1 MEVIATTRNLRMSA
15 RKVRLVVDLI
25 RGMEVAPALSQ
36 LQFLAKDASVPV
48 TKLLKSAMA
57 NAEHNFRFEK
67 DTLFIKT
74 IKVDQGSPLKRWRAR
89 AFGRAAPIMKHSC
102 HITLILEPKAGA
114 KPMTGAVS
122 EGEHKKKVLHESGIE
137 AGVPKG
143 KMTADMAE
151 GHAPEAIDTRRMGKH
166 RNNQN
171 VDRKSEK
178 GPGGARRRVFNRKAG

>member
-25 RGMEVAPALSQ
+25 RGMEVGPALSQ
-36 LQFLAKDASVPV
+36 LQFMPKAASTPV
-48 TKLLKSAMA
+48 GKLLKSAMA

-74 IKVDQGSPLKRWRAR
+74 IKVDQGAPLKRWRAR

-102 HITLILEPKAGA
+102 HITLILEPKAGTT
-114 KPMTGAVS
+114 PMKGAPA
-122 EGEHKKKVLHESGIE
+122 EGDHKKKVVHESGIQ
-137 AGVPKG
+137 AGMTPG
-143 KMTADMAE
+143 KMTAEMAE
-151 GHAPEAIDTRRMGKH
+151 GHTPEAVDTRRMGKRRH
-166 RNNQN
+166 NQN
-171 VDRKSEK
+171 VDRKSDK